1 MVTTQNIW
9 YLLRYDI
16 ICQYIL
22 ASSSTYRY
30 ASIYTTVICALEF
43 DSRCEHTRGHATIK
57 YWLLGV
63 RMHS

>member
-1 MVTTQNIW
+1 MGYGVEDTLGTIRETTVKFRRGWI
-9 YLLRYDI
+9 
-16 ICQYIL
+16 
-22 ASSSTYRY
+22 
-30 ASIYTTVICALEF
+30 VICALEF